1 MKRENKIKP
10 FILLVEYTCGKCA
23 FQTDTDDIVKALEQ
37 FKEKQKQVMLGGNE
51 SKYFTLPT
59 IVKAEIVRLI

>member
-1 MKRENKIKP
+1 MGKDKLKP
-10 FILLVEYTCGKCA
+10 FILLIEYTCGKCA

-37 FKEKQKQVMLGGNE
+37 FKEKQRKVMLGDNE